1 MSRREPRPT
10 GSNDPRM
17 VLVPYQPGQG
27 RRRLVRWLVSLVVT
41 AAISLGAGYWFG
53 MRGNFQVLEERS
65 NLLSQV
71 ETLQK
76 QVQSLQEDSAIYRHG
91 SDLERRAAE
100 QVRERNLALQ
110 NKVSELQEAVSF
122 YKGIMAPGND
132 DKGLRIER
140 LELEPTL
147 NSRRFKFKL
156 VMTQVADNSRN
167 INGNVKMNLL
177 GVRQGSRQSI
187 PFDKLSKDW
196 PAGDGAPFNFR
207 YFQDIG
213 GELVVPDGFTPE
225 QVEVIAQSKGRKA
238 VRLEKRFD
246 WKVDE
251 VTSDVGKG

>member
-1 MSRREPRPT
+1 MAQIERRPT
-10 GSNDPRM
+10 SSADPRM

-27 RRRLVRWLVSLVVT
+27 RRRVLRWLAGIILVGV
-41 AAISLGAGYWFG
+41 ISFGAGGWLG
-53 MRGNFQVLEERS
+53 MRENFHIVEERA

-71 ETLQK
+71 DELQK
-76 QVQSLQEDSAIYRHG
+76 KVQGLQEDAAIYRHG
-91 SDLERRAAE
+91 SELERKASER
-100 QVRERNLALQ
+100 VREQNVALQ
-110 NKVSELQEAVSF
+110 NRVSELEEAVTF
-122 YKGIMAPGND
+122 YKGIMAPDND

-140 LELEPTL
+140 FELSQTV
-147 NSRRFKFKL
+147 NGKRYKYKL
-156 VMTQVADNSRN
+156 VMTQVADNRSF
-167 INGNVKMNLL
+167 INGSVQLNLL

-187 PFDKLSKDW
+187 PFDKVSKDW
-196 PAGDGAPFNFR
+196 PGGDGAPFNFR

-213 GELVVPDGFTPE
+213 GELVVPDDFMPE